1 MLTALLAKRG
11 WSQNELARRV
21 DVDPTFLSRALRGAR
36 HKSVSGRLAAR
47 IAKELQIVASTLAS
61 RAALEAIVRSRPR
74 TVDEIMESAGLL
86 RWQAELVQGAVEV
99 CLHSA

>member
-1 MLTALLAKRG
+1 MLPALLVERG

-47 IAKELQIVASTLAS
+47 IAKELGLPWDYF
-61 RAALEAIVRSRPR
+61 LEARRDYVVERLDTDPK
-74 TVDEIMESAGLL
+74 LL
-86 RWQAELVQGAVEV
+86 EAAYRWIRRRDRG
-99 CLHSA
+99 S